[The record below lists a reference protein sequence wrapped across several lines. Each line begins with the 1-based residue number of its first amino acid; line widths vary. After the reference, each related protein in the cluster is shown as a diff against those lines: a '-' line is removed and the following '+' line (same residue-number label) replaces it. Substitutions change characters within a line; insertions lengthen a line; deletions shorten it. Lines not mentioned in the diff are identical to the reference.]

1 MKLLPGKIRA
11 KVARSIKD
19 SSLGKGIYYLFV
31 TMRFKDESIAVF
43 TGIKTYQARV
53 STGNISTL
61 RRNIHRIEKGL
72 ITPNPKPYFAE
83 TYILETVNHFRKI
96 EAAGTEQSTVRWAF
110 GILSQY
116 FQTVQ
121 HTSKIKQAYDQFLQS
136 QLASQPAK
144 HRTFFSE
151 ERATDVVSYE
161 DFLKLNIKRRSV
173 RYYLQKNVP
182 RDLVEQA
189 MTAALQAPSACNR
202 QPFTFR
208 IIDNPELL
216 KTAVRLPI
224 GTESFADNIPMIAFV
239 VGDLSYYFDV
249 RDKHVI
255 YIDGSLA
262 AMNFVLA
269 LETLGLSSCMINW
282 GDIPERNRAL
292 RNCLK
297 LNVWERCVMAISIGY
312 ADPKGGIP
320 SSVKKLPANVIKY
333 NV

>member
-1 MKLLPGKIRA
+1 MKLLAGKLRA
-11 KVARSIKD
+11 RVARSIKN
-19 SSLGKGIYYLFV
+19 SSLGKSFYYLFI
-31 TMRFKDESIAVF
+31 TSRFKEESVAVF
-43 TGIKTYQARV
+43 KGIKMYQA
-53 STGNISTL
+53 SETSGNISTL

-83 TYILETVNHFRKI
+83 SYIVETVGQFRKI
-96 EAAGTEQSTVRWAF
+96 ETKGIDKSSVLWAF
-110 GILSQY
+110 GILNQY

-121 HTSKIKQAYDQFLQS
+121 RTPKITRAEALFLES
-136 QLASQPAK
+136 QLASQQTTY
-144 HRTFFSE
+144 RTFFAE
-151 ERATDVVSYE
+151 ERVPEIISYAE
-161 DFLKLNIKRRSV
+161 FLQLNIKRRSV
-173 RYYLQKNVP
+173 RYYLQKQVP

-189 MTAALQAPSACNR
+189 VTVALQAPSACNR

-208 IIDNPELL
+208 VIDDPELL

-224 GTESFADNIPMIAFV
+224 GTESFADNIQMIVFV

-262 AMNFVLA
+262 AMNFVLG

-282 GDIPERNRAL
+282 GDIPERNKAL
-292 RNCLK
+292 KNF
-297 LNVWERCVMAISIGY
+297 LNLNAWERCVMAISVGY

-320 SSVKKLPANVIKY
+320 SSIKKHPENVIKY